1 MILNNG
7 KNKLKGDLNGTFYF
21 TTNHY
26 HFLMLPIS
34 VRAVRSKQAIDVD
47 IYLSKLLDIKID
59 YNTFMR
65 GLLSAGREQVKSS
78 GLFQTIQKTY
88 EYRSLLNDITKRSN
102 VTKVTF
108 VPKYY
113 IDDPIVGTYINILNW
128 NVISIFKKYL
138 HDNFRK
144 VEDEYYYVNI
154 PNESQVGFLFEIEIK
169 TRVIYLIIS
178 IIKNIKIV
186 PKIIKSIF
194 KRRSESNERASS

>member
-1 MILNNG
+1 MEHFILP
-7 KNKLKGDLNGTFYF
+7 LIIII
-21 TTNHY
+21 
-26 HFLMLPIS
+26 FLMLPIS

-138 HDNFRK
+138 HTTFVKLRM
-144 VEDEYYYVNI
+144 NI
-154 PNESQVGFLFEIEIK
+154 IMLTFQWKSSWFLIWNGNC
-169 TRVIYLIIS
+169 S
-178 IIKNIKIV
+178 
-186 PKIIKSIF
+186 KSHLPHY
-194 KRRSESNERASS
+194 

>member
-1 MILNNG
+1 MEHFILP
-7 KNKLKGDLNGTFYF
+7 LIIII
-21 TTNHY
+21 
-26 HFLMLPIS
+26 FLMLPIS

-65 GLLSAGREQVKSS
+65 GLLSASREQVKSS

>member
-1 MILNNG
+1 MEHFILP
-7 KNKLKGDLNGTFYF
+7 LIIII
-21 TTNHY
+21 
-26 HFLMLPIS
+26 FLMLPIS

-59 YNTFMR
+59 YNTFIR

>member
-1 MILNNG
+1 
-7 KNKLKGDLNGTFYF
+7 
-21 TTNHY
+21 
-26 HFLMLPIS
+26 
-34 VRAVRSKQAIDVD
+34 
-47 IYLSKLLDIKID
+47 
-59 YNTFMR
+59 MR

-88 EYRSLLNDITKRSN
+88 ECRSLLNDITKRSMLLSN
-102 VTKVTF
+102 LCS
-108 VPKYY
+108 KYY
-113 IDDPIVGTYINILNW
+113 IDPIVGTYINILNW

>member
-1 MILNNG
+1 MEHFILP
-7 KNKLKGDLNGTFYF
+7 LIIII
-21 TTNHY
+21 
-26 HFLMLPIS
+26 FLMLPIS

-128 NVISIFKKYL
+128 NVISICKKYL

-154 PNESQVGFLFEIEIK
+154 PNESKVGFLFEIEIK

>member
-1 MILNNG
+1 MEHFILP
-7 KNKLKGDLNGTFYF
+7 LIIII
-21 TTNHY
+21 
-26 HFLMLPIS
+26 FLMLPIS